1 MARTTLLGYRW
12 IVAAAVALAFL
23 SFGLW
28 VHHMFATGIPHM
40 GLAFFSAA
48 STLVA
53 VPTGIQIFAWLG
65 TLWKGQPRLTLPMLY
80 IIGFFFTFV
89 IGGLTGV
96 MVAIVPFDWQA
107 HDTAFVTAHLHYV
120 LFGGFVFPMLA
131 GLYYWLPQFT
141 GRKRFF
147 RIGEMAFWLI
157 FLGFNGAFLAMH
169 WVGLLGQRRRIAWY
183 PEDAGW
189 TEINLISS
197 ISAFIMAIGV
207 AMVVFDIALH
217 ALLAIRGSRNP
228 WGAGTLEWAMPTPPA
243 AYNFASIP
251 IVGDREPLAK
261 DPALANKIARGEY
274 FLGAPRGD
282 LRETLTVDAA
292 SGRPEALVIFPG
304 NSTLPIALA
313 AATGAAFLGA
323 LIRVYWV
330 DPIGLAVRR
339 RPVAALGLVA
349 KRGCLSWTSECRA
362 RDASAPGDRD
372 GSVSRLVGIGLPAW
386 RGRRSL
392 RFPLLRICLSLDGR
406 TELAAAA
413 MAVALRSR
421 TGPRSHRRGGGG
433 HWPPRRGARRFP
445 RFAVSRPALLLA
457 LAGAAMT
464 IAALAMTLT
473 RAGQLTDYAY
483 GATIFVMIA
492 YALIHAAIAAIM
504 ISSLAY
510 RTLRGGASRPRTS
523 NVNIVRLWTDYAAFV
538 AATSLIATQFSSYL
552 T

>member
-1 MARTTLLGYRW
+1 MPIFAWYALVTALMILMGFPPLILGSILLELERAFGFPFFESALGGEPLLWQHLFWLFGHPEVYIIFLPAAGVISTVLPVMARTTLLGYRW

-89 IGGLTGV
+89 MGGLTGV

-189 TEINLISS
+189 TAINLMSS

-261 DPALANKIARGEY
+261 DPALANQIARGEY

-349 KRGCLSWTSECRA
+349 KTGDAFRTSECRA

-392 RFPLLRICLSLDGR
+392 RFPLLRIRLSLDGR

-433 HWPPRRGARRFP
+433 HRPPRRGARRFT
-445 RFAVSRPALLLA
+445 RRVSMA
-457 LAGAAMT
+457 
-464 IAALAMTLT
+464 
-473 RAGQLTDYAY
+473 
-483 GATIFVMIA
+483 
-492 YALIHAAIAAIM
+492 
-504 ISSLAY
+504 
-510 RTLRGGASRPRTS
+510 RTS
-523 NVNIVRLWTDYAAFV
+523 RRARRRRD
-538 AATSLIATQFSSYL
+538 
-552 T
+552 